1 MSLME
6 GEQKLRRKPYFFMA
20 LFFTERQKSLVILA
34 EELLKSIV
42 KKVFVFSSMQSKYPK
57 NTVIVCVSL
66 HLGGTIAVF

>member
-1 MSLME
+1 ME

-42 KKVFVFSSMQSKYPK
+42 KKSLCSL
-57 NTVIVCVSL
+57 VCKANIL
-66 HLGGTIAVF
+66 RTQ

>member
-42 KKVFVFSSMQSKYPK
+42 KKSLYSL
-57 NTVIVCVSL
+57 VCKANIL
-66 HLGGTIAVF
+66 RTQ